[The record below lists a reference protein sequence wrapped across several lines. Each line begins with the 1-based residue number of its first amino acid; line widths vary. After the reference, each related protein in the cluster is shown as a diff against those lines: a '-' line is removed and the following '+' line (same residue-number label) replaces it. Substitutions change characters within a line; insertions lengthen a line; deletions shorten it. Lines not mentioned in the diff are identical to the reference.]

1 MGSVSNWKK
10 MEMKNQRGAQEELGQ
25 SRTPKWRREAWGLG
39 CGDGWRKVKSAL
51 ESWEQLY
58 QEIWGFMVGNV
69 FQGLE
74 LLDPRE
80 FEIHV
85 YHKIWLRKPL
95 LGFNKKKKTVIRN

>member
-25 SRTPKWRREAWGLG
+25 SRTPEWRREAWGLG

-58 QEIWGFMVGNV
+58 QEIWGFLVATLL
-69 FQGLE
+69 QGLE
-74 LLDPRE
+74 LLDPRDTAM
-80 FEIHV
+80 HW
-85 YHKIWLRKPL
+85 YHKFEHRNLFL
-95 LGFNKKKKTVIRN
+95 FLKKKKKQ